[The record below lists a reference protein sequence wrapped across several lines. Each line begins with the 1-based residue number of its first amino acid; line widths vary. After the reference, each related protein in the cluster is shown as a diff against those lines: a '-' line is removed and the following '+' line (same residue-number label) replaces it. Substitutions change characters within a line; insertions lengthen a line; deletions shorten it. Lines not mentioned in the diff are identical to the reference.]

1 MRISSTF
8 VLFAL
13 SFIFDGACAWWV
25 AAARG
30 IEPVILSFGAAFAAL
45 GLNDQPSHNAQL
57 FDVKGWFKTNFQS
70 KDKETHPLWEDE
82 EFTAE
87 KKEKFDKERERVYK
101 ETEDYLKERK
111 ELFKKERDRIE

>member
-1 MRISSTF
+1 MRISGTF

-45 GLNDQPSHNAQL
+45 GLKDQPNHDTQL
-57 FDVKGWFKTNFQS
+57 FDVKGWFKS
-70 KDKETHPLWEDE
+70 KFEKIDLEDIEGWDVGDEKSEYDKDY
-82 EFTAE
+82 E
-87 KKEKFDKERERVYK
+87 KASPE
-101 ETEDYLKERK
+101 
-111 ELFKKERDRIE
+111 DRIKMKK